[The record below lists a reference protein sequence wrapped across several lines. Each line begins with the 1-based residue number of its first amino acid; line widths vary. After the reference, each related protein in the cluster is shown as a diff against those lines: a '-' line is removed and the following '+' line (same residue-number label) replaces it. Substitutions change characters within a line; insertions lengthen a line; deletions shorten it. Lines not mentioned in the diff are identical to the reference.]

1 LTFGLEL
8 YTIIFVSTVNLQSE
22 ALSDTLMNLE
32 ICVDNYESF
41 STAVASGADRI
52 ELCSSLR
59 EGGLTPSYAF
69 MEAALKASVPVFM
82 MVRPRSCD
90 FLYTGNE
97 IEIMHRDIHAA
108 KKIGAP
114 GVVFGVLTADG
125 QIDFPVMKSLV
136 REAAGMNVTCHRAF
150 DQARDVFE
158 AVDALV
164 ELGVKRIL
172 TSGQAENPYDG
183 MDMLHKVVS
192 YARKRIMIMAA
203 GVTPVTVNEIALKT
217 GVDEVHSA
225 VVMSRSSGMT
235 YVRSDAKMGHGDDF
249 ALNVVDGEQV
259 KGIKAGIANL

>member
-1 LTFGLEL
+1 M
-8 YTIIFVSTVNLQSE
+8 NLQSE

-108 KKIGAP
+108 KKLGAP